1 MCINIVA
8 VCPWCGAETDEYTL
22 VRLCDTKSREF
33 RFTELSPLENIIHIS
48 SQRQARG
55 DPVHDCGPHG
65 RITIRSVFESATC
78 CRDPMCSFHPPIG
91 LQSPTL
97 LQFLAEAAETFSGF
111 PGFTN
116 PWTRSDEDI
125 LLCSALNMMSDLD
138 SARAWLAA
146 QRSYETA
153 TGVQPQPSHYHDNSD
168 ENMIVDANQV
178 HRYQTDTTAKNDG
191 PLDICQEQDNLLQ
204 PNQTSRQQGQQGAQ
218 QEQEQVGTSAKKS
231 SRAWTTEEIE
241 ALRENMNK
249 HEWTY
254 AKMSV
259 SSPIPIDCTFAAVT
273 RFVHLWRLQ
282 RNQCH
287 TTPPRGLSFMIT
299 EQLLVTHY

>member
-1 MCINIVA
+1 
-8 VCPWCGAETDEYTL
+8 
-22 VRLCDTKSREF
+22 
-33 RFTELSPLENIIHIS
+33 
-48 SQRQARG
+48 
-55 DPVHDCGPHG
+55 
-65 RITIRSVFESATC
+65 
-78 CRDPMCSFHPPIG
+78 MCSFHPPIG

-254 AKMSV
+254 AKMSELDPRLRNRTAHAIESKV
-259 SSPIPIDCTFAAVT
+259 YALKGKRKALREARKAA
-273 RFVHLWRLQ
+273 RGASKQKQQQ
-282 RNQCH
+282 RSNGGSTSCKPAAAEEH
-287 TTPPRGLSFMIT
+287 PRRHEPGDDGSDGEEEGIGDGSGTGSGLAG
-299 EQLLVTHY
+299 QLVA